1 AEPGCVRPLFY
12 ANRRRHD
19 HSRADR
25 RRRRVIPG
33 LIRPRVDDTAAQSSS
48 RLLERER
55 RRAERRRLLASGPP
69 SPCIAVCR
77 LDEAT
82 GFCAGCFRTIDEI
95 RDWIIMLPDERQAV
109 LQLLVMA
116 LFNVTLWHVC
126 AAFGVSFLASGR
138 AAILA
143 FTMPLWASLLAVP
156 MLGERL
162 GWNILA
168 GLAIGLAAVGV
179 LVAPDWRAIAASPI
193 GIVMMLVAAFSWA
206 AGTVSYKKVRWSMPT
221 AVLTAWQ
228 IVIGAVPVAI

>member
-1 AEPGCVRPLFY
+1 MAAAEPGCVRPLFY

-19 HSRADR
+19 HSQADR

-69 SPCIAVCR
+69 SPCIAVCQ

-109 LQLLVMA
+109 LQR
-116 LFNVTLWHVC
+116 
-126 AAFGVSFLASGR
+126 LA
-138 AAILA
+138 
-143 FTMPLWASLLAVP
+143 
-156 MLGERL
+156 ERR
-162 GWNILA
+162 G
-168 GLAIGLAAVGV
+168 
-179 LVAPDWRAIAASPI
+179 
-193 GIVMMLVAAFSWA
+193 
-206 AGTVSYKKVRWSMPT
+206 GTR
-221 AVLTAWQ
+221 
-228 IVIGAVPVAI
+228 